1 MKTKVYANL
10 EWQHIGTVTEAGN
23 LYADGEWCFN
33 TKERAARTC
42 NSIGRGR
49 SGNYYIIK
57 INKGDNRYPYT
68 GDNAVV
74 GQLLVRV
81 GEQGM
86 PVPLDEVGRLH
97 VEAGWDLWLRINDD
111 FGVSDNDGELSLRIV
126 TPKMAEYDPARTN
139 ATNSYG
145 DPIGTQYKRNA
156 AGGYVK
162 II

>member
-10 EWQHIGTVTEAGN
+10 EWQHIGTVEEAGN

-49 SGNYYIIK
+49 NGNYNITK
-57 INKGDNRYPYT
+57 ITKDDNRYPYT

-111 FGVSDNDGELSLRIV
+111 FGLSDNDGELSLRIV
-126 TPKMAEYDPARTN
+126 TPKMAEYVPARTD
-139 ATNSYG
+139 AKNSFG
-145 DPIGTQYKRNA
+145 DPIGTQYERNA

-162 II
+162 L